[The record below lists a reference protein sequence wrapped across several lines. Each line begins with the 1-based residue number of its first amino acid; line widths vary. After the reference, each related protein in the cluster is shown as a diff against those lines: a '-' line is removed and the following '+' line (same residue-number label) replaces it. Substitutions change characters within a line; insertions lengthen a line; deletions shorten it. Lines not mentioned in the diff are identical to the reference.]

1 MAKITPKTLLKKS
14 SKVIDLDDV
23 DISKYDF
30 SIDDLD
36 NEKSKSHDLLK
47 KILDS
52 SSACQVSDAYSS
64 VSGRSGVIDGLKPM
78 NDNKV
83 YGKIFTAKPLC
94 VYRF

>member
-23 DISKYDF
+23 DISKYNF
-30 SIDDLD
+30 SIEDLD
-36 NEKSKSHDLLK
+36 DEKSKSHALLK

-64 VSGRSGVIDGLKPM
+64 VSGRNGVMFMVRYSLQRPIQMIGELP
-78 NDNKV
+78 
-83 YGKIFTAKPLC
+83 
-94 VYRF
+94 